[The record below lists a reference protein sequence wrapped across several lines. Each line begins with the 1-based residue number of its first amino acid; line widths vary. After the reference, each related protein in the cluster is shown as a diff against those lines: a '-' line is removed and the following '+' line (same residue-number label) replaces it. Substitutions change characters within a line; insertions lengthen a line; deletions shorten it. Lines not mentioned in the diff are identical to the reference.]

1 MGKGMWMISVSL
13 LVAGLV
19 CVVLALRGEDLGS
32 AISAGCQASRALE
45 CGVPNMPVL
54 ISGEGNSDLA
64 VWSTFPTGQSATSGV
79 WVRLVDA
86 RSGAAEGPQVHLS
99 ESLAQQGVIGV
110 YNPASRRYLVVWQSG
125 DEISGQLLNDRLQ
138 LAGASFQIA
147 AHDDYVRPGELA
159 TDPGG
164 GFLFSQAQNPDGG
177 LETQA
182 RVFVTGI
189 SARGQPV
196 KTASWPVSNES
207 RQFQFAEAHAVY
219 VPTSGGYLV
228 AWSLYGATG
237 STLADRIVDGR
248 GKPLRGVHTVASG
261 ADAAGA
267 DFALGYQ
274 PQSAATRII
283 WLSRSATGATTL
295 LSMHLSTN
303 GTSAGAVQ
311 SLGQISPIPA
321 EEPADLSGLTLASA
335 AHKDIANW
343 QGFAAVDTFTIPLG
357 TGPVSITRTRLGG
370 ASGSYTHASATNTT
384 ALTLAV
390 LSTSNQGSLSQLY
403 AHVTPLPN

>member
-1 MGKGMWMISVSL
+1 MGRGMWMISVSL

-54 ISGEGNSDLA
+54 ISGKGSSDLA
-64 VWSTFPTGQSATSGV
+64 LWSTFPTGQSAISGV

-99 ESLAQQGVIGV
+99 GSLAQQGVIGV
-110 YNPASRRYLVVWQSG
+110 YNPASRRYLVLWQSG

-138 LAGASFQIA
+138 LAGAGFQIP
-147 AHDDYVRPGELA
+147 AHDYYVRPGELA
-159 TDPGG
+159 TDPAG
-164 GFLFSQAQNPDGG
+164 GFLFSQAKNPDGG
-177 LETQA
+177 LETQTH
-182 RVFVTGI
+182 VFVTPI
-189 SARGQPV
+189 SATGQLV
-196 KTASWPVSNES
+196 NTASWPVSNDS

-228 AWSLYGATG
+228 AWSLYGTIG
-237 STLADRIVDGR
+237 STLADRIVDESA
-248 GKPLRGVHTVASG
+248 KPLPEVHTIASG

-274 PQSAATRII
+274 PETAATRVV
-283 WLSRSATGATTL
+283 WLSRSATGATSL
-295 LSMHLSTN
+295 LGMHLSTS
-303 GTSAGAVQ
+303 GTSAGPAQ
-311 SLGQISPIPA
+311 SLGHVGPIPA
-321 EEPADLSGLTLASA
+321 EEPADLGSLTLAPA
-335 AHKDIANW
+335 PHRDIANW
-343 QGFAAVDTFTIPLG
+343 QGFDAIDTFTIPLG
-357 TGPVSITRTRLGG
+357 TAPVSITRTRLGG